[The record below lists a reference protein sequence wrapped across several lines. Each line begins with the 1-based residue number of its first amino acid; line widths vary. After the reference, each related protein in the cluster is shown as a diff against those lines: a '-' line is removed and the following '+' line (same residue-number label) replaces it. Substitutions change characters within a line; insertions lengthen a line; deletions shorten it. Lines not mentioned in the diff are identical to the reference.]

1 MKMGK
6 LKACLVAGFA
16 ALTPAM
22 SHAQSS
28 VPGAGAPPDHPAVT
42 VGGVTY
48 TPASI
53 LNRNMGTPAEQET
66 AFTPHRVIGNIY
78 YVGTKKLT
86 SFLIVTGRGNILIN
100 TTYERNVPVIAKSIE
115 QLGFK
120 VSDIKIILGNH
131 AHGDHMEG
139 DAALKQLTNA
149 DVIVMAEDVKM
160 LEGIT
165 PGGKKHPVDK
175 VIHDGDTVK
184 LGDTSLTARLV
195 AGHTPGCTAWTTT
208 AIDSGK
214 SYNVVFGCSLRSP
227 GVISSEAQAQMER
240 TLKLWPTLPCDVMLG
255 DHPSQY
261 QMEDKFAKVKPGA
274 PNPFIDKAT
283 CTTEMKIQEA
293 MFRAVLK
300 EQAEKK

>member
-1 MKMGK
+1 MGK
-6 LKACLVAGFA
+6 LKACLLAGFT
-16 ALTPAM
+16 ALTPGM

-66 AFTPHRVIGNIY
+66 AFTPHRIIGNIY

-86 SFLIVTGRGNILIN
+86 SFLIVTGQGNILIN
-100 TTYERNVPVIAKSIE
+100 TTYERNVPVIAQSIA
-115 QLGFK
+115 QMGFK
-120 VSDIKIILGNH
+120 TGDIKVILGNH

-139 DAALKQLTNA
+139 DAALKQMTGA
-149 DVIVMAEDVKM
+149 EVIVMAEDVKM
-160 LEGIT
+160 VEGIT
-165 PGGKKHPVDK
+165 PGGKVHPIDK

-184 LGDTSLTARLV
+184 LGDVVLTARLM
-195 AGHTPGCTAWTTT
+195 AGHTPGCTAWTMT
-208 AIDSGK
+208 AMEGGK
-214 SYNVVFGCSLRSP
+214 NYNVVFGCSLRSP
-227 GVISSEAQAQMER
+227 GTISPEAQAQMER
-240 TLKLWPTLPCDVMLG
+240 SLRIWPTLPCDVMLG
-255 DHPSQY
+255 DHPAQY
-261 QMEDKFAKVKPGA
+261 QMEEKFARLKPGA

-300 EQAEKK
+300 EQAGKK

>member
-1 MKMGK
+1 MTSKV
-6 LKACLVAGFA
+6 LKACLTAGFT

-28 VPGAGAPPDHPAVT
+28 VPGAGTPPDHPAVT

-86 SFLIVTGRGNILIN
+86 SFLIVTSAGNILIN

-120 VSDIKIILGNH
+120 IADIKVILGNH

-165 PGGKKHPVDK
+165 PGGKKHPIDK

-184 LGDTSLTARLV
+184 LGDTTLTARLV

-208 AIDSGK
+208 AMDNGK

-227 GVISSEAQAQMER
+227 GVISPEAQAQMER

-261 QMEDKFAKVKPGA
+261 QMEDKFAKLKPGA
-274 PNPFIDKAT
+274 PNPFVDKAT

-300 EQAEKK
+300 EQAGGK